1 MAIIELHPTTATSG
15 LPSITHLLQPLLL
28 LTPSSYKKV
37 SMKMIV
43 GVLVLLATPITMQMV
58 P

>member
-1 MAIIELHPTTATSG
+1 MEIIELHPTTATSG
-15 LPSITHLLQPLLL
+15 QPLTTHLLQPLLL
-28 LTPSSYKKV
+28 LMPSSYKKV

-43 GVLVLLATPITMQMV
+43 GVLDLQATPTTMQMV